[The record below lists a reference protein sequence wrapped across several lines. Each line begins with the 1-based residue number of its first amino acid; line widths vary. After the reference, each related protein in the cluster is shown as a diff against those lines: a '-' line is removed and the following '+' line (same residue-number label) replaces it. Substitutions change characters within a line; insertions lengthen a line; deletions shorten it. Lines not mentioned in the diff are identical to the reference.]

1 MNSNNNR
8 NSSSRPRPSNRTYRA
23 PTEKQWN
30 RMSRADQLRDQ
41 ESRKA
46 DQVIARANAQKYER
60 DQANWRQRN
69 TRSWRPNQSAQQQ
82 RPSAQ
87 RPNHFAKTTTFKPTA
102 PPIATNP
109 FAGLDSDSDSD
120 SDTEP
125 EKTEVGPTLPS
136 QKSARQM
143 DQSASMW
150 TGFREN
156 PPTKSNNGAPKPTA
170 PVLVKTPARKVSTA
184 WETSKTG
191 EWGDSDDEDVVPLND
206 AWD

>member
-1 MNSNNNR
+1 MSI
-8 NSSSRPRPSNRTYRA
+8 A
-23 PTEKQWN
+23 EK
-30 RMSRADQLRDQ
+30 LLDQ
-41 ESRKA
+41 EKRKA
-46 DQVIARANAQKYER
+46 DQDIARANKQKYERDKANCIARANKQKYER
-60 DQANWRQRN
+60 DQANWRQRH
-69 TRSWRPNQSAQQQ
+69 P
-82 RPSAQ
+82 AQ
-87 RPNHFAKTTTFKPTA
+87 RSAHFAKKTTFKPTA

-150 TGFREN
+150 AGFREN
-156 PPTKSNNGAPKPTA
+156 PPTKSNNAVPKPTG
-170 PVLVKTPARKVSTA
+170 PVLAKSTPRKVSTSR
-184 WETSKTG
+184 ETSKTA

-206 AWD
+206 AWDSD